1 MSEQWAEGPE
11 LTVNVGMTDEEI
23 RATAVMAAAHAWAG
37 ISRFA
42 PSLTPTRRVAPSLT
56 PTRDEAMVQTA
67 VKFAAFIRGET
78 P

>member
-1 MSEQWAEGPE
+1 MSEQWVEGPE

-42 PSLTPTRRVAPSLT
+42 PSLTPTR
-56 PTRDEAMVQTA
+56 DEAMVQTA

>member
-23 RATAVMAAAHAWAG
+23 RATAVMAAAHSWASAG
-37 ISRFA
+37 I
-42 PSLTPTRRVAPSLT
+42 LTLPG
-56 PTRDEAMVQTA
+56 RDEAMVETA

>member
-23 RATAVMAAAHAWAG
+23 RATAVMAASHAWAG
-37 ISRFA
+37 LEQTAFN
-42 PSLTPTRRVAPSLT
+42 VGF
-56 PTRDEAMVQTA
+56 RDEAIVTTA
-67 VKFAAFIRGET
+67 AKFAAFIRGGT